1 MDTDL
6 LRRIL
11 PQAHNQRLLC
21 PTTVVN
27 DCLVPSINTANLL
40 LYLLQDVQDDGLSS
54 QQIAHRSN
62 LHFNTCNCYLR
73 ELVRL
78 GYVERIANDQ
88 EVTWFLK
95 RKVAVK

>member
-11 PQAHNQRLLC
+11 PQAHKQRLLC

-27 DCLVPSINTANLL
+27 ECLVPSINTANLL
-40 LYLLQDVQDDGLSS
+40 LYLLQEAQENGLSS
-54 QQIAHRSN
+54 QQIAHRSS

-73 ELVRL
+73 ELVGL
-78 GYVERIANDQ
+78 GYVERIADGQ

-95 RKVAVK
+95 SKVAVK